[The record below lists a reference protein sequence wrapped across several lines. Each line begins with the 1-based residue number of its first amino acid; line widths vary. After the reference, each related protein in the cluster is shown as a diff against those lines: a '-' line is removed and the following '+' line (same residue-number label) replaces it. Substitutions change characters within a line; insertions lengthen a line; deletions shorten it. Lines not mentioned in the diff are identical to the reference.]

1 MSKISLAF
9 YGEEVYINPPSTLS
23 DLQEQISSLFLLSK
37 EDSKELILTY
47 NDRDEKTFEIK
58 TEEDYK
64 IFLDKKRPKIT
75 LDVSQSSRIYKQE
88 LKEQEEIDKNKKKL
102 NQLIKLEDEME
113 KPNKYEQEKIREL
126 NGLINKYGCRAHAL
140 IKNIHSMH
148 HIKNNKQ
155 QKIREEI
162 CQLQQKLGLPE
173 KYEKVGSMRL
183 KAKPKPKKVVEEK
196 KDDNKNKVHG
206 DYICDGCNADP
217 IVGIRYKCAVCDDF
231 DYCEKCE
238 KELGSKHGH
247 PFLKIRNVNEA
258 PIYFNCSLKKED
270 K

>member
-1 MSKISLAF
+1 MSKISLSF

-47 NDRDEKTFEIK
+47 NDVDEKIFKIK

-64 IFLDKKRPKIT
+64 IFLDKKRPKII

-113 KPNKYEQEKIREL
+113 KPNKYEQEKINEL
-126 NGLINKYGCRAHAL
+126 NGLIKKYGCGAQAL
-140 IKNIHSMH
+140 IKNIHSIH
-148 HIKNNKQ
+148 NVRNNKQ

-162 CQLQQKLGLPE
+162 CQLQKKLGLPE

-183 KAKPKPKKVVEEK
+183 KAKPKPKKETEEK
-196 KDDNKNKVHG
+196 KVDNKNNVHG
-206 DYICDGCNADP
+206 EYICDGCEANP

-231 DYCEKCE
+231 DFCEECEKKKGE
-238 KELGSKHGH
+238 EHNH
-247 PFLKIRNVNEA
+247 PFLKIYEPKMT
-258 PIYFNCSLKKED
+258 PISFKCFGQKQIS
-270 K
+270 

>member
-1 MSKISLAF
+1 MSKISLDF
-9 YGEEVYINPPSTLS
+9 YGEEVFIKSPSTLL
-23 DLQEQISSLFLLSK
+23 DLQDQISELFLLSK

-47 NDRDEKTFEIK
+47 NDINEKTFKSK

-64 IFLDKKRPKIT
+64 IFLDKKRPKIII
-75 LDVSQSSRIYKQE
+75 DVSQSSRIYKKE
-88 LKEQEEIDKNKKKL
+88 LKEQEEIDESKKKL

-113 KPNKYEQEKIREL
+113 KPNKYEQEEIREL
-126 NGLINKYGCRAHAL
+126 NGLINKYGCMAHAL

-148 HIKNNKQ
+148 NVKSNKQ

-162 CQLQQKLGLPE
+162 CQLQKKLGLPE

-183 KAKPKPKKVVEEK
+183 KAKPKPKKETEEK
-196 KDDNKNKVHG
+196 KDDSKNKVHG
-206 DYICDGCNADP
+206 DYICDGCDADP

-238 KELGSKHGH
+238 KEFGSKHGH
-247 PFLKIRNVNEA
+247 PFLKIRNVSDA
-258 PIYFNCSLKKED
+258 PIYFNCTLKKED
-270 K
+270 Q

>member
-9 YGEEVYINPPSTLS
+9 YGEEVFIDSPSTLL

-113 KPNKYEQEKIREL
+113 KPNKYEL
-126 NGLINKYGCRAHAL
+126 
-140 IKNIHSMH
+140 
-148 HIKNNKQ
+148 
-155 QKIREEI
+155 
-162 CQLQQKLGLPE
+162 
-173 KYEKVGSMRL
+173 
-183 KAKPKPKKVVEEK
+183 
-196 KDDNKNKVHG
+196 
-206 DYICDGCNADP
+206 
-217 IVGIRYKCAVCDDF
+217 F
-231 DYCEKCE
+231 
-238 KELGSKHGH
+238 
-247 PFLKIRNVNEA
+247 
-258 PIYFNCSLKKED
+258 
-270 K
+270 